1 MSETL
6 TYKSL
11 LAAILMADLRTPW
24 RMKAMKQ
31 RTRAANSRWSKRGR
45 PTAGTA
51 ARKAAQRIAG

>member
-1 MSETL
+1 ML
-6 TYKSL
+6 INLYV
-11 LAAILMADLRTPW
+11 AAILMANLRTPW